1 MGRFRIVNERGTF
14 SVSEVRGT
22 TGWLAPEM
30 FELLESGDTREANE
44 TQIRGT
50 VKTDVFAEGLVFGYF
65 LLGGGHLF
73 GSRLSRQSN
82 IVKNQPVN
90 LTSK

>member
-22 TGWLAPEM
+22 TGWLAPE
-30 FELLESGDTREANE
+30 LLESGDTREANE
-44 TQIRGT
+44 TQISGT

-73 GSRLSRQSN
+73 GSLLSRQSN
-82 IVKNQPVN
+82 IVNNKPVN
-90 LTSK
+90 LPSK